1 MNIKLST
8 LSGLRSRQLQQQNMQ
23 GQSDEQEALEEAFEK
38 GYRLGRSDG
47 REGVFIDVPSLVS
60 QYSDSLGVNIKPDK

>member
-1 MNIKLST
+1 MKSSM

-23 GQSDEQEALEEAFEK
+23 DKSDEQDALEEAFEK

-60 QYSDSLGVNIKPDK
+60 QYSDSSGGNIKPDE